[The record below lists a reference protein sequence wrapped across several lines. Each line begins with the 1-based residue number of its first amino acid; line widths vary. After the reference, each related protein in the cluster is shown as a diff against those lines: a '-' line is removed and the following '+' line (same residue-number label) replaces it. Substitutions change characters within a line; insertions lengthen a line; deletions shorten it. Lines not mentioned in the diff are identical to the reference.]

1 MEKTAG
7 DETARGQAEMTGAA
21 KKTGLCNRAA
31 LLKAPTASRL
41 KETQDPDST
50 QSTEASRALLVMEG

>member
-1 MEKTAG
+1 MEKQRAMKRHG
-7 DETARGQAEMTGAA
+7 AKPEMTGAA

-41 KETQDPDST
+41 NKETQAQT
-50 QSTEASRALLVMEG
+50 ALKALKHQELF